1 MGLLGQDSDVISM
14 LCGVW
19 IGWLT
24 IYSTSSEFSIGFKT
38 GTRAKECTLHEQN
51 ASPFFFLFLFGIVC
65 HYNLCA
71 IGARDMKRWH

>member
-14 LCGVW
+14 LCCVW

-24 IYSTSSEFSIGFKT
+24 ISSTSSEFSIGFKT
-38 GTRAKECTLHEQN
+38 GTHTKECTLHEQN
-51 ASPFFFLFLFGIVC
+51 ASPIFFSFSIC

-71 IGARDMKRWH
+71 IGARNMKRWH